1 MTAVRKEVTVMADQ
15 EIQASEKRELTP
27 EKGELT
33 HEGLYFTPAVDIYE
47 TEKELVLLADM
58 PGVDVDGLDIDL
70 EDNTLSIIGKIGA
83 EEPEG
88 EGLLTE
94 YRLGNYFR
102 NFSLTDV
109 VDQSR
114 ISATLSDGVLK
125 LTLPK
130 AEKTVPRKIPITEG

>member
-1 MTAVRKEVTVMADQ
+1 MADQ

-47 TEKELVLLADM
+47 TENELVLLADM

-70 EDNTLSIIGKIGA
+70 KDDTLSIIGRIGTN
-83 EEPEG
+83 EPEG
-88 EGLLTE
+88 EVLLTE

-102 NFSLTDV
+102 NFCLTDA

-125 LTLPK
+125 MTLPK
-130 AEKTVPRKIPITEG
+130 AEKAVPRKIPITEG